1 MRQEIFLKKV
11 IKTFPNKKKKN
22 KPKYLDRTKGIQ
34 AFFTKIVLR
43 FDTKRLLV
51 DRQLHNNLLQ

>member
-11 IKTFPNKKKKN
+11 IKTFPNKKN